1 LRTVSAESVARTG
14 ARAIT
19 VDAIGY
25 PGRVDAGRSV
35 PGYSNGIR
43 AGRGPGFSTCRRTKL
58 MTIAMASAVP
68 QAGAEIFER
77 ILTAPSGL
85 VVLQS
90 KDAEALIEQVR
101 VLARHSGQAV
111 YLWQPDT
118 GLGSLREAHAR
129 VPDCERL
136 GNALRYMQQSMHFG
150 VYFVRGVELPL
161 SAVDAALLRQLA
173 RAPKGHLRRVV
184 LVDAPPA
191 LAAHL
196 GDLAAQVST
205 EDGKPRQL
213 RLRDGRW
220 LT

>member
-1 LRTVSAESVARTG
+1 
-14 ARAIT
+14 
-19 VDAIGY
+19 
-25 PGRVDAGRSV
+25 
-35 PGYSNGIR
+35 
-43 AGRGPGFSTCRRTKL
+43 
-58 MTIAMASAVP
+58 MTIAMASAAP

-85 VVLQS
+85 IVLES
-90 KDAEALIEQVR
+90 KDASTLMEQVR
-101 VLARHSGQAV
+101 SLARHSGQAV

-150 VYFVRGVELPL
+150 VYFLRGLELPL
-161 SAVDAALLRQLA
+161 SAVDAAMLRQLA

-184 LVDAPPA
+184 LIDAPAA
-191 LAAHL
+191 LIGHL
-196 GDLAAQVST
+196 GDLAAHLDS
-205 EDGKPRQL
+205 EDGTPRSL

>member
-1 LRTVSAESVARTG
+1 
-14 ARAIT
+14 
-19 VDAIGY
+19 
-25 PGRVDAGRSV
+25 
-35 PGYSNGIR
+35 
-43 AGRGPGFSTCRRTKL
+43 
-58 MTIAMASAVP
+58 
-68 QAGAEIFER
+68 
-77 ILTAPSGL
+77 
-85 VVLQS
+85 VLQS

-150 VYFVRGVELPL
+150 VYFLRGVELPL

>member
-1 LRTVSAESVARTG
+1 
-14 ARAIT
+14 
-19 VDAIGY
+19 
-25 PGRVDAGRSV
+25 
-35 PGYSNGIR
+35 
-43 AGRGPGFSTCRRTKL
+43 

-150 VYFVRGVELPL
+150 VYFLRGLELPL
-161 SAVDAALLRQLA
+161 SAVDAAMLRQLA

-184 LVDAPPA
+184 LIDAPPA
-191 LAAHL
+191 LADHL
-196 GDLAAQVST
+196 GELAARLST
-205 EDGKPRQL
+205 DEGKPRKL

>member
-1 LRTVSAESVARTG
+1 
-14 ARAIT
+14 
-19 VDAIGY
+19 
-25 PGRVDAGRSV
+25 
-35 PGYSNGIR
+35 
-43 AGRGPGFSTCRRTKL
+43 

-111 YLWQPDT
+111 YLWQPET

-136 GNALRYMQQSMHFG
+136 GNALRYMQQSMHVG

-205 EDGKPRQL
+205 EDGKPRNL

>member
-1 LRTVSAESVARTG
+1 
-14 ARAIT
+14 
-19 VDAIGY
+19 
-25 PGRVDAGRSV
+25 
-35 PGYSNGIR
+35 
-43 AGRGPGFSTCRRTKL
+43 

-111 YLWQPDT
+111 YLWQPDS

-150 VYFVRGVELPL
+150 VYFLRGVELPL

-196 GDLAAQVST
+196 GELAASVST